1 MLIWLEISFAER
13 ARKVPQ
19 IPLVLLKSRRL
30 LFLICLSVLFLYHSF
45 SFQFHGRI
53 ANVLPLLGAIV
64 FLVLL
69 LIIIRRTWVKLLL
82 LDDFCF
88 YPCDGWVGSSSTL
101 LLILQLA
108 LADELLVNCSCI
120 PSVLLVYSSCI
131 PRVLLVNC
139 W

>member
-30 LFLICLSVLFLYHSF
+30 LFLICLSVLFFTIH
-45 SFQFHGRI
+45 SFQFHSRI

-69 LIIIRRTWVKLLL
+69 LIIIRRTWFKLLL
-82 LDDFCF
+82 LDGAFAVIHAITGPVLPLPFC
-88 YPCDGWVGSSSTL
+88 SL
-101 LLILQLA
+101 LKLA
-108 LADELLVNCSCI
+108 LAGELLVYCLVNCSRI
-120 PSVLLVYSSCI
+120 AGVLLLT
-131 PRVLLVNC
+131 LLVN
-139 W
+139 